1 MVEERAEFEGFNR
14 SEGDDGTPTERP
26 VLWHQ
31 PCATWMESM
40 DSLSASRPPA
50 LLIQLHKTATG
61 GFSSQGSRAPNHID
75 QRERHLRTETAAH
88 LHADEAA
95 TQMRAAL
102 HGHHAA
108 RTRHGTFKL
117 VNGHV
122 EVNVSV
128 SRSRKDWVRLLL
140 DRLKLAND
148 SSHPCF
154 NITGYGLEI
163 DRHIEGPFNR
173 AQMGQFR

>member
-1 MVEERAEFEGFNR
+1 MSRELEAGQIPAAAGAIQLERIETAGIIDPSSRDGHRGIFVSGKSCAKPHRPAGEAPSNRNSSTSSCRRGGNQDEG
-14 SEGDDGTPTERP
+14 
-26 VLWHQ
+26 
-31 PCATWMESM
+31 
-40 DSLSASRPPA
+40 SASWPPC
-50 LLIQLHKTATG
+50 
-61 GFSSQGSRAPNHID
+61 S
-75 QRERHLRTETAAH
+75 AH
-88 LHADEAA
+88 
-95 TQMRAAL
+95 
-102 HGHHAA
+102 
-108 RTRHGTFKL
+108 TRHGTFKL

-154 NITGYGLEI
+154 NITGCGLEI